1 MDRLSDFLE
10 VARNLKSVKRTG
22 WVERGVSGPE
32 SVADHS
38 CMMALMCM
46 AMPADGRVNRDRA
59 VGMALVHDLAEAE
72 TGDIIKKENWPVGG
86 SMAAAEKADLER
98 KALKNM
104 LAGVERR
111 TASEMLGLWEEYEEG
126 VTAEAIFVRDIDVAE
141 RIMQAKS
148 YHDKGNFSRS
158 LEGFWDESNMG
169 LIRNKSIKMLV
180 MKVIGKGR

>member
-1 MDRLSDFLE
+1 MDLIGFLDT
-10 VARNLKSVKRTG
+10 ARKLKSTRRTG

-46 AMPADGRVNRDRA
+46 AMPADGRIDKSKAIR
-59 VGMALVHDLAEAE
+59 MALVHDLAEAE
-72 TGDIIKKENWPVGG
+72 TGDIIKKESWPAGG
-86 SMAAAEKADLER
+86 SMAAADKADLER

-126 VTAEAIFVRDIDVAE
+126 ITPEAVFVRDIDVAE
-141 RIMQAKS
+141 MIMQAKS

-158 LEGFWDESNMG
+158 LEGFWDKSNTG